1 MPRHGFVIPAD
12 VGLANGIRRSLLS
25 DLENW
30 APCSLTIRVNTS
42 CQTDEYIAHRIGL
55 IPFRRIG
62 NGDEMTLVQ
71 TGGIVCADATKG
83 CAFEAVH
90 PGLPIMDLGDDATL
104 DLVIH
109 FDKQKAS
116 VHARYSTCAAVGMH
130 RVDDGRHKITFE
142 LHDPLVN
149 ASEVMMRAIQSLEA
163 RVDDCLLQISHQ
175 PDPPPKSRCG

>member
-1 MPRHGFVIPAD
+1 MSRHGFVIPAD

-42 CQTDEYIAHRIGL
+42 CKTDEYLAHRIGL

-62 NGDEMTLVQ
+62 NGDEMILQQ
-71 TGGIVCADATKG
+71 TGGIVYADAVKG

-90 PGLPIMDLGDDATL
+90 PRLPIMDLGDDSTA
-104 DLVIH
+104 DLVVH
-109 FDKQKAS
+109 FDKKKAS
-116 VHARYSTCAAVGMH
+116 VHARYSTCTAVGMQ
-130 RVDDGRHKITFE
+130 RVDDARHKITFE
-142 LHDPLVN
+142 LHDPLAN
-149 ASEVMMRAIQSLEA
+149 ASEVMMRAIQALET
-163 RVDDCLLQISHQ
+163 RVDDSLLQISRQ